1 MDDED
6 GDVSPKIFKGKNEK
20 EEDTDGVIP
29 EDYFDYEDED
39 ESDDGEKNENGL
51 QCEKIIKNTSYA

>member
-1 MDDED
+1 MRD
-6 GDVSPKIFKGKNEK
+6 N
-20 EEDTDGVIP
+20 

-51 QCEKIIKNTSYA
+51 QCEKISKNGKTESGNDDEKSDEDKA